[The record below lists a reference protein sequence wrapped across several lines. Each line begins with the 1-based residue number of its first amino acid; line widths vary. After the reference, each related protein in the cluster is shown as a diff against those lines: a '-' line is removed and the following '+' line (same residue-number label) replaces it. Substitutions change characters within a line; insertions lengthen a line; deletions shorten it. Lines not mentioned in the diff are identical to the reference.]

1 MNIVSYSVSFNR
13 IKNNKN
19 EKTADKQIEKIEDFD
34 RKFLIPMAEYI
45 ESLIQNSKKK

>member
-1 MNIVSYSVSFNR
+1 MNIVSYSASFNR
-13 IKNNKN
+13 IKNN